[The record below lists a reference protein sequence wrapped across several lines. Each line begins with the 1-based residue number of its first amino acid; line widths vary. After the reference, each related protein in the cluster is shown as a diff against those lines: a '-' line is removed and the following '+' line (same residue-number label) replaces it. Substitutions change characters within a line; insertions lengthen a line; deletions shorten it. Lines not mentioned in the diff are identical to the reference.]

1 MRAGARPGAFCVPEE
16 PAVPSQ
22 PHRPLRRFGLS
33 TSLWLFGIATS
44 VLLVSLWG
52 RGVSADDDT
61 LAAAAGAIAE
71 SDWLAERVAGWLA
84 EEVAEH
90 GGLPEGKTAAV
101 VESVWRRPET
111 QAAVADLV
119 GQAVEAGLASPGTTV
134 VIDPAASIRPLTDD
148 IAAGLTA
155 AGVATTRQEV
165 AAVIDEIDPVVAV
178 AEPGETAGVVRRV
191 RTMLNRALLTALAAM
206 AITAAA
212 ALAISDDRR
221 AVVRSL
227 LTRVALTA
235 LGFAVLF
242 HAGAWALDPSG
253 GAAPLPRGAAV
264 LLRSNTFTLWA
275 LAAVAAVAAAWAYR
289 GGVHSARTSPAGSTR
304 AAPPVQ

>member
-1 MRAGARPGAFCVPEE
+1 MITP
-16 PAVPSQ
+16 Q
-22 PHRPLRRFGLS
+22 PPHPLRRFGLA
-33 TSLWLFGIATS
+33 TALWVFGIATS
-44 VLLVSLWG
+44 VMLVSLWG
-52 RGVSADDDT
+52 RAVTADDET
-61 LAAAAGAIAE
+61 LATAAAAAAE

-90 GGLPEGKTAAV
+90 GALPEAKTAAV

-111 QAAVADLV
+111 KAAVADLV
-119 GQAVEAGLASPGTTV
+119 EQAVAAGLAPPGTTV
-134 VIDPAASIRPLTDD
+134 VIDAAASIRPLTDH

-191 RTMLNRALLTALAAM
+191 RAGLTRALFAAIAVMALTAG
-206 AITAAA
+206 A
-212 ALAISDDRR
+212 ALLLGDDRG
-221 AVVRSL
+221 ATLRSL
-227 LTRVALTA
+227 ATRAFLTA

-242 HAGAWALDPSG
+242 RVGAWALDPSG

-264 LLRSNTFTLWA
+264 LLRSNTGMLWGLAA
-275 LAAVAAVAAAWAYR
+275 LAAGALAAAIATQR
-289 GGVHSARTSPAGSTR
+289 ARRHGAPAR
-304 AAPPVQ
+304 